1 MALLL
6 VEDDRELVLLPR
18 VAEPSLQEE
27 AVELGLGEREHALE
41 LDRVLGRQ
49 HEERLREHVRL
60 PVDRHLALGHRLE
73 QGRLGL
79 RHRAVDLVDEHDV
92 REQRT
97 APELE
102 VLELLVVDVHPGHVR
117 RLEVGRA
124 LDARE
129 GGVLDAARDRA
140 GEHGLPGTGNV
151 LEQHM
156 PVAGKRGQHELDL
169 VVLAAQHPLDV
180 PEQAPGDL
188 GRSSSCSLPAT
199 CPLHLRAHD
208 TIMATARPRLGDRLI
223 PVPETSDRPIG

>member
-1 MALLL
+1 MAVLL
-6 VEDDRELVLLPR
+6 VEDDRELVLLAR

-27 AVELGLGEREHALE
+27 AVELGLGEREDALE

-92 REQRT
+92 REQRA

-102 VLELLVVDVHPGHVR
+102 VRELLVVDVHSGHVR

-140 GEHGLPGTGNV
+140 GEHGLAGSGDV
-151 LEQHM
+151 LEQDVA
-156 PVAGKRGQHELDL
+156 VAGERGQDELDL

-180 PEQAPGDL
+180 PEQAPCDL
-188 GRSSSCSLPAT
+188 GRIGELLVARDL
-199 CPLHLRAHD
+199 PLHLRAHD
-208 TIMATARPRLGDRLI
+208 TIMATARPRLGDRPI
-223 PVPETSDRPIG
+223 PVPETSDRLTS